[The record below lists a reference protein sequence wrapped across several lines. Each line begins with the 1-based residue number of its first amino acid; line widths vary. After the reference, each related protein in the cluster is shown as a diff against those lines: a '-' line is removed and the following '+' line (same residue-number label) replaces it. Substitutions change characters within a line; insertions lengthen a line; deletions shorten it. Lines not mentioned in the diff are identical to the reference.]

1 MSLPGDGRPSESLS
15 VTVISAA
22 VIPSAV
28 TVVGNARS
36 PAEGEAGGTNDS
48 VAFCVKV
55 TSSVVSSAVKLRF
68 SVLRSVIEKTAAP
81 SLSVTALGGVTVA
94 LPDIGVSDTLFPLI
108 GNPLVSVRT
117 VCASA
122 VVPPSAG
129 AEPSALA
136 PPADANERLGL
147 AAPGVKPVSASR
159 NCRKSGDPRPTC
171 AKSDPNDDAEWNA
184 LVFASGYRCKL
195 AFPRLEPSI
204 AFSAAA

>member
-1 MSLPGDGRPSESLS
+1 MSFPGDGRPSESLS
-15 VTVISAA
+15 VTVMSVA

-28 TVVGNARS
+28 TGEGNATS
-36 PAEGEAGGTNDS
+36 PAEAAGGGTNDS

-68 SVLRSVIEKTAAP
+68 SELRSVIVKTAAP

-94 LPDIGVSDTLFPLI
+94 LPVIGVSDTLFPLI
-108 GNPLVSVRT
+108 GNPLASVRN
-117 VCASA
+117 ASPSA
-122 VVPPSAG
+122 VVTPSAG

-136 PPADANERLGL
+136 PDVTASERVGL
-147 AAPGVKPVSASR
+147 AAPGLKPVSASR

-171 AKSDPNDDAEWNA
+171 AKSDPNDVAEWNA
-184 LVFASGYRCKL
+184 FVFASGYKCKL

>member
-1 MSLPGDGRPSESLS
+1 MSFPGDGRLSESLS
-15 VTVISAA
+15 VMVMSVGVT
-22 VIPSAV
+22 PSAV
-28 TVVGNARS
+28 TVDGKATS
-36 PAEGEAGGTNDS
+36 PAEAAGGGTNDS

-68 SVLRSVIEKTAAP
+68 AVLRSVIEKVAAP

-94 LPDIGVSDTLFPLI
+94 LPPIGVSDTLFPLI
-108 GNPLVSVRT
+108 GNPSASVRNA
-117 VCASA
+117 CPSA
-122 VVPPSAG
+122 VVTPSAG

-136 PPADANERLGL
+136 PAVTATERVGL
-147 AAPGVKPVSASR
+147 AAPGVKPGSASR

-184 LVFASGYRCKL
+184 LVFATGYRCKL
-195 AFPRLEPSI
+195 AFPRLAPSI